1 MNLSIKNLFTA
12 LIHSII
18 VWGFI
23 SHICFAQEGRGDVIY
38 VPTPQN
44 VVDEMLDLAQV
55 NSADYL
61 IDLGSGDGRIVTTAA
76 KRFGTNGLGVD
87 LDSYLIKIAKLNAE
101 LDKVENRVSFLEA
114 DLFETDLTKATVIS
128 TYLLPELNLKLRP
141 LLLQL
146 KPGTRIITHDYH
158 MGNWRPDLEKRI
170 PAPEKLVGANGY
182 SHIYYWMVPAKVAGV
197 WQFNKFDSIN
207 PTLQELEL
215 SQSFQNIEG
224 TLKFSDKKL
233 PIIGLMTGN
242 KIEFHIRSKDSK
254 NIELRDFSGVIDQD
268 KMIGTFNIV
277 SGKTTKTINWEATWI
292 KKTAMNQPDDEKK

>member
-12 LIHSII
+12 LIHSLI

-114 DLFETDLTKATVIS
+114 DLFETDL
-128 TYLLPELNLKLRP
+128 NLKLRP
-141 LLLQL
+141 LLLKL

-197 WQFNKFDSIN
+197 WQFNKIDSIN

-254 NIELRDFSGVIDQD
+254 NIELRDFSGIIDQD

-277 SGKTTKTINWEATWI
+277 SGKTTKTINWEATWT